1 LFAFQKSSI
10 LLFQLLLQVVDPKM
24 NYGYSSNF
32 GGGYRQGTYGSNYGG
47 SGYGG
52 YGNGAY
58 GETNWC
64 PSGTG
69 YPLYCPVSGYDY
81 NYNHCCSTFLWFGG
95 GCCYLAL
102 SVWNII
108 LIIIGIILLLAA
120 LVALIRCWPK
130 MYPKRSRNVQRR
142 APPQQA
148 YNQQMY
154 PQARPGVVVYE
165 KEPFRHY

>member
-1 LFAFQKSSI
+1 MTLFKITFSYMEI
-10 LLFQLLLQVVDPKM
+10 LLYCSVCFGISWKHRLLIHRMQFVL
-24 NYGYSSNF
+24 
-32 GGGYRQGTYGSNYGG
+32 
-47 SGYGG
+47 
-52 YGNGAY
+52 
-58 GETNWC
+58 
-64 PSGTG
+64 
-69 YPLYCPVSGYDY
+69 
-81 NYNHCCSTFLWFGG
+81 
-95 GCCYLAL
+95 
-102 SVWNII
+102 
-108 LIIIGIILLLAA
+108 A